1 MAKVPSS
8 KAPLPPAGEPLKS
21 EVLAQ
26 SAKKRAATR
35 GEQYLLRAYHGS
47 TKTFP
52 LSELQPTTASGFIGA
67 GYNVTPERDMAARY
81 AAGIRKGFAS
91 DADIARKLRD
101 STGNV
106 LEMDIPFNEARVFEQ
121 NPSMRTPDM
130 ADRFGRMIR
139 KEGLDG
145 AVHMGQHSPV
155 MRFQHAMMKK
165 YGDDYYDQYIRA
177 MREAGFDFVRD
188 TRGGLEEIAV
198 LDPKGIRAVADKA
211 DDDLMSSR
219 MARSALSTAR
229 RAMTS
234 PTAKRLAATA
244 VGLGI
249 PKVAGAVMSG
259 PAGLARDTIEA
270 PAYFVRTGYPMTQ
283 DPYQQL
289 KYAAETTGRPLD
301 RMDPNSF
308 ATLPYEAVVRARQE
322 GYLTPEAEEQY
333 VKHVKDTE
341 GVDVR
346 AAYALPSRGLR

>member
-8 KAPLPPAGEPLKS
+8 KAPLPPAGGIPKS
-21 EVLAQ
+21 EELAQ
-26 SAKKRAATR
+26 VAKKRAATR

-52 LSELQPTTASGFIGA
+52 LSELRPTTAGGFIGA
-67 GYNVTPERDMAARY
+67 GVNVTPERDVAARY

-91 DADIARKLRD
+91 EADIARKLRD

-106 LEMDIPFNEARVFEQ
+106 LEMDIPFDEARVFEQ

-130 ADRFGRMIR
+130 ADRFDRMIR
-139 KEGLDG
+139 QENLDG
-145 AVHMGQHSPV
+145 RVRMDQHSPV
-155 MRFQHAMMKK
+155 MRFQHAMKKK
-165 YGDDYYDQYIRA
+165 YGDDYYDQYTRA

-188 TRGGLEEIAV
+188 TRGGFEEIAV
-198 LDPKGIRAVADKA
+198 LDPKAIRAVADKA
-211 DDDLMSSR
+211 DDELMSSR
-219 MARSALSTAR
+219 LASPALAAAR
-229 RAMTS
+229 RVMTS

-249 PKVAGAVMSG
+249 PKVAGAAVSG
-259 PAGLARDTIEA
+259 AAGLARDLVEA
-270 PAYFVRTGYPMTQ
+270 PAYFVRHGYPMSQ

-289 KYAAETTGRPLD
+289 KYAAETTGRPLS
-301 RMDPNSF
+301 RLDPGGFDKLN
-308 ATLPYEAVVRARQE
+308 YDAVVRAQQE

-333 VKHVKDTE
+333 VRHLKDTE

-346 AAYALPSRGLR
+346 AAYRGLR